1 MTRNKIVLSI
11 LFFLMFL
18 TFFPINA
25 KVENPMDV
33 NIDFWYVEPDNT
45 DDTLISQVNAFAT
58 SSGISITVKGLSLT
72 NAISEFKAA
81 SLNGT
86 APVMIQGLA
95 TWIPE
100 LVTNGLLKVIEKNNF
115 LEEFM
120 AESLRSVSYYEI
132 VNDVINANN
141 ILYYGFPQR
150 VDTQAFLYSK
160 TRAELKG
167 AVIPAI
173 DETWGIPAFKTAIT
187 KMNDQSDPANKL
199 YGFSFT
205 DLPAGAEPL
214 FYGNNGLKFYNFT
227 VDQDNIAIESNN
239 SIQALQTMYEIV
251 QVNRL
256 TPDYTEQG
264 SALTYKH
271 FAIDGDV
278 ASTFGYASEMKKYL
292 SSSQYSDSSKL
303 GMAPVPKENAGSG
316 GSLEVMALMI
326 SSLASVDEQTT
337 ALNLAKHLT
346 SESVL
351 VDNAKNE
358 YLLPPVWDAY
368 DHADIITNQII
379 QNFKYLL
386 KDARELPISKYWSS
400 IQSGFA
406 IEVGEMLNGDQNGT
420 IAARAIRIRWSFLLP
435 ATMEVAPIPPV
446 GEIKTEPKTSPFIG
460 PEILIFALGLGII
473 LLRRRR

>member
-1 MTRNKIVLSI
+1 
-11 LFFLMFL
+11 
-18 TFFPINA
+18 
-25 KVENPMDV
+25 
-33 NIDFWYVEPDNT
+33 
-45 DDTLISQVNAFAT
+45 
-58 SSGISITVKGLSLT
+58 
-72 NAISEFKAA
+72 
-81 SLNGT
+81 
-86 APVMIQGLA
+86 
-95 TWIPE
+95 
-100 LVTNGLLKVIEKNNF
+100 
-115 LEEFM
+115 
-120 AESLRSVSYYEI
+120 
-132 VNDVINANN
+132 
-141 ILYYGFPQR
+141 
-150 VDTQAFLYSK
+150 
-160 TRAELKG
+160 
-167 AVIPAI
+167 
-173 DETWGIPAFKTAIT
+173 
-187 KMNDQSDPANKL
+187 
-199 YGFSFT
+199 
-205 DLPAGAEPL
+205 
-214 FYGNNGLKFYNFT
+214 
-227 VDQDNIAIESNN
+227 
-239 SIQALQTMYEIV
+239 
-251 QVNRL
+251 
-256 TPDYTEQG
+256 
-264 SALTYKH
+264 
-271 FAIDGDV
+271 
-278 ASTFGYASEMKKYL
+278 
-292 SSSQYSDSSKL
+292 
-303 GMAPVPKENAGSG
+303 
-316 GSLEVMALMI
+316 MI